1 MKRIREAE
9 ENDSYSGRTAVLRGE
24 RRSVGSAGTTGQVA
38 AEISGTDEITKDGTL
53 DGEHRTDID
62 AMEVMAFS
70 SYFEDYAQLVSLNKQ
85 DYAFYA
91 FLDRKKFSAPQVMSI
106 ADQFANMARTA
117 PGYSILE
124 KSLRIFFAVR
134 TFGAMPYGWS
144 RDFHL
149 IGVVTRV
156 ENGYLY
162 CWQWADPPEYEML
175 SMFAL
180 NLSTIMHERNLC
192 QELCLPRLFFRDE
205 ETYRSYLGGLR
216 KVTGSVKIHTA
227 PIGEDQENPDFYLI
241 LLEEPK
247 RYTISDHGN

>member
-1 MKRIREAE
+1 M
-9 ENDSYSGRTAVLRGE
+9 NDSYSDQTAVLEAEPRT
-24 RRSVGSAGTTGQVA
+24 VGNVGTAGQVTS
-38 AEISGTDEITKDGTL
+38 EISVRDAIAKDGTL
-53 DGEHRTDID
+53 EGEHRTDID
-62 AMEVMAFS
+62 AMEVRAFS
-70 SYFEDYAQLVSLNKQ
+70 SYFENYTALAPLNKQ
-85 DYAFYA
+85 DYAFYS

-106 ADQFANMARTA
+106 ADQFANMAGNA

-124 KSLRIFFAVR
+124 RSLQIFFAVR

-180 NLSTIMHERNLC
+180 NLSTIMHEKKLC
-192 QELCLPRLFFRDE
+192 QELCLPRLFFGDE

-216 KVTGSVKIHTA
+216 KFTDSLKIHTA
-227 PIGEDQENPDFYLI
+227 PIGEDQENPDFCLI
-241 LLEEPK
+241 LLEKPK
-247 RYTISDHGN
+247 QYKIPDQGN